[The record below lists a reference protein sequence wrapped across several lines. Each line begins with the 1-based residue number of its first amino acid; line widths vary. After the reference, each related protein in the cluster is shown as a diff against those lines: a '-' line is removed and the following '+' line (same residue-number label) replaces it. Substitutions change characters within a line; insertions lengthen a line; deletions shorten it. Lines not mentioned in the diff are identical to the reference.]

1 MRIAMADGVA
11 VSDADVQSY
20 VYGTVHVFRLETRVR
35 VTCRLTKKSG
45 PESPA
50 RARRAPAR
58 GGRRAAAARGED
70 GV

>member
-1 MRIAMADGVA
+1 MYSHMCT
-11 VSDADVQSY
+11 VQY
-20 VYGTVHVFRLETRVR
+20 TFFVLETRVR

-58 GGRRAAAARGED
+58 GGRRPAAARAED